1 MYPKPALDSRPNSL
15 AFEILPLIKPTGFR
29 EYDARWWFGVP
40 SSQKSPELNLMG
52 VSALGMGIGTLLGEF
67 GVRREVV
74 TGHDF
79 RAYSSSI
86 KLALISGL
94 MAAGC
99 KVHDIGLALTP
110 MAYFAQFALDVPAV
124 ATVTASHNENG
135 WTGVKM
141 GSRRPVTFGPE
152 EIGRLKEIVLAAAF
166 DLKGGGE
173 YIFEE
178 NFADRYMAD
187 LTNRPKFKN
196 KIRVVAACGNGTA
209 GPFAPKVLAALGAEV
224 IPMDTEL
231 DYTFPHYN
239 PNPEDLEMLHA
250 MAKAVA
256 ANKADVGLGFDGDG
270 DRCGVIDNTGEEI
283 FADKVGVMLA
293 RDLSALHP
301 GSTFV
306 VDVKSTGLFMTDPVL
321 KQNKVKPD
329 YWKTGHSYIKRR
341 VNELNALAGF
351 EKSGHYFFNQ

>member
-1 MYPKPALDSRPNSL
+1 MYPKPAPDLRPNSL
-15 AFEILPLIKPTGFR
+15 AFETLPLIKSTGFR

-40 SSQKSPELNLMG
+40 GSPNLPELNLMG

-86 KLALISGL
+86 KLALITGL

-110 MAYFAQFALDVPAV
+110 MAYFAEFALDVPAV

-152 EIGRLKEIVLAAAF
+152 EIGRLKEIVLSAAF
-166 DLKGGGE
+166 VLKGGGE
-173 YIFEE
+173 YVFEE
-178 NFADRYMAD
+178 NFADRYLDD
-187 LTNRPKFKN
+187 LTNRPKLKN
-196 KIRVVAACGNGTA
+196 RIKVVAACGNGTA
-209 GPFAPKVLAALGAEV
+209 GPFAPKVLAALGADV
-224 IPMDTEL
+224 VPLDAEL
-231 DYTFPHYN
+231 DYAFPHYN

-250 MAKAVA
+250 MAKAVLE
-256 ANKADVGLGFDGDG
+256 NKADVGLGF
-270 DRCGVIDNTGEEI
+270 
-283 FADKVGVMLA
+283 
-293 RDLSALHP
+293 
-301 GSTFV
+301 
-306 VDVKSTGLFMTDPVL
+306 
-321 KQNKVKPD
+321 
-329 YWKTGHSYIKRR
+329 
-341 VNELNALAGF
+341 
-351 EKSGHYFFNQ
+351 